1 MSLNGKPMTAQQVID
16 GINAVTRG
24 DVVRAAARVKPDT
37 IFYLTRP

>member
-1 MSLNGKPMTAQQVID
+1 MTAAQVID
-16 GINAVTRG
+16 AIGKVTRE

>member
-1 MSLNGKPMTAQQVID
+1 MSLNGKPDD
-16 GINAVTRG
+16 GRPGHRRREAVTRE